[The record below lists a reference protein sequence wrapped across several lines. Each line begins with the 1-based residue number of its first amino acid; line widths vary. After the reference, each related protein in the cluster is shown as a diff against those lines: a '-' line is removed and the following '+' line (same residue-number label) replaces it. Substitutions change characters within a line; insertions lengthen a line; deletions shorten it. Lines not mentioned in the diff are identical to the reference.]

1 MTEPTNEQ
9 TVLICGAG
17 GQLGSELQ
25 AVCPVGVRCVALGRG
40 ELDIADSDAVLAAID
55 RTGASKIINAAAYT
69 AVDKAESD
77 QESAYRVNAQGPKVL
92 AEICAARG
100 LRLLHVS
107 TDFVFDGA
115 QGSPYHPQAATQPL
129 GVYGASK
136 LAGEQAVLA
145 AGADALVLR
154 TGWVYSRYG
163 GNFVK
168 TMLRL
173 LAERDR
179 LTVVEDQVGTPT
191 WARGLAQT
199 SWALLL
205 NPAALGTYHWSDA
218 GAASWYDFA
227 SAIRELGLEL
237 GLLNAAAE
245 IAPIP
250 ASDYPTPAA
259 RPPYSVLDKAS
270 TRALLGNPGRH
281 WREQLRDM
289 LMDMKAHRELL
300 V

>member
-1 MTEPTNEQ
+1 MTEPANEQ

-55 RTGASKIINAAAYT
+55 RTGASRIINAAAYT

-92 AEICAARG
+92 AEICAARS

-173 LAERDR
+173 LAERDQ

-191 WARGLAQT
+191 W
-199 SWALLL
+199 
-205 NPAALGTYHWSDA
+205 
-218 GAASWYDFA
+218 
-227 SAIRELGLEL
+227 
-237 GLLNAAAE
+237 
-245 IAPIP
+245 
-250 ASDYPTPAA
+250 
-259 RPPYSVLDKAS
+259 
-270 TRALLGNPGRH
+270 
-281 WREQLRDM
+281 
-289 LMDMKAHRELL
+289 
-300 V
+300 